1 MIITIKPPGCT
12 INDHIN
18 KIKEEHNI
26 TKMCYCGRLDPMAR
40 GKLLLLVD
48 DECKKINNYLNSK
61 KQYQFE
67 IIFNIQTDS
76 DDPLGIIE
84 QYKNDNVDI
93 FTKKYLLELLKV
105 YNTMSFSQNFH
116 QFSSKP
122 VYGKPLWY
130 YKKNNIHVTLPS
142 HPVEIYKLVVG
153 KEKNY
158 KYDDWRNKI
167 ISQIDSINKEKDFNQ
182 EFIINQWKETEMN
195 NLISIPVQIDVSSGF
210 YVRQFVRDLSDKIKY
225 PLLTFD
231 INRTNIY
238 Y

>member
-1 MIITIKPPGCT
+1 
-12 INDHIN
+12 
-18 KIKEEHNI
+18 
-26 TKMCYCGRLDPMAR
+26 
-40 GKLLLLVD
+40 
-48 DECKKINNYLNSK
+48 
-61 KQYQFE
+61 
-67 IIFNIQTDS
+67 
-76 DDPLGIIE
+76 
-84 QYKNDNVDI
+84 
-93 FTKKYLLELLKV
+93 
-105 YNTMSFSQNFH
+105 MSFSQNFH

-122 VYGKPLWY
+122 VDGKPLWY

-142 HPVEIYKLVVG
+142 HPVEIYKLVIG
-153 KEKNY
+153 KEKKY

-167 ISQIDSINKEKDFNQ
+167 ISQIDSINKKKDFNQ
-182 EFIINQWKETEMN
+182 EFIINQWKETEID